1 MALKTCSNIGANSMP
16 IPFIIGLKLTAIIL
30 YELKLFRQDLRR
42 WSQNEITTI
51 SEVSYFIRK
60 NRVGGQISKLST
72 VHK

>member
-1 MALKTCSNIGANSMP
+1 
-16 IPFIIGLKLTAIIL
+16 L